1 MEHRPCNPIK
11 NQLILGIFV
20 VGLVMLGIIVFI
32 GNKKNNPSQFNALLY
47 GEEFT
52 VAGKTLEEI
61 RQSGLSQYC
70 TFQEK
75 QSKTTAQGQFV
86 TFQGN
91 AYVSII
97 SNPGDLV
104 TFFIFDKQNIYAWN
118 SQVDDGI
125 FYTPKNTTF
134 EFEGV
139 SFDTQSI
146 RNAICITK
154 EIDARQFLLPPSV
167 VFFPIQ

>member
-1 MEHRPCNPIK
+1 MEHRHCNPIK

-20 VGLVMLGIIVFI
+20 VGLIMLGIIVFV
-32 GNKKNNPSQFNALLY
+32 GNKKNTLSPLDALIY
-47 GEEFT
+47 AEDFT
-52 VAGKTLEEI
+52 ASGKTLEEI
-61 RQSGLSQYC
+61 RQSGVSQYC

-75 QSKTTAQGQFV
+75 QGKSITQGQFV

-91 AYVSII
+91 AYISII

-118 SQVDDGI
+118 SQIDGGV

-134 EFEGV
+134 AFEGV
-139 SFDTQSI
+139 SVDTQLI
-146 RNAICITK
+146 RNSICIAK
-154 EIDARQFLLPPSV
+154 EIDARQFLLPPSII
-167 VFFPIQ
+167 FSPI